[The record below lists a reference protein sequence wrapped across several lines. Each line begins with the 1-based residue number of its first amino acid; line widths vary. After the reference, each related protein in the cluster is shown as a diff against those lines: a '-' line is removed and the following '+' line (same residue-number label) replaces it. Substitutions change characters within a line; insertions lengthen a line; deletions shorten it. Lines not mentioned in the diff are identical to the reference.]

1 MTALRLALLAGA
13 CALAPALARAQGAA
27 PAPAPAIADTVC
39 AKPSFSRFD
48 FWAGEWVVRD
58 TLGNVIGHSSVTRD
72 VGGCALH
79 EHWRSAKGGGVGES
93 FTAWSPFD
101 GKWHQLYV
109 GNGGYILSMTGGF
122 EGDRLVMELAPRPSQ
137 RDPAVQIRERW
148 SWTPIDAS
156 HVRQT
161 AAISTDGGT
170 TWKTQ
175 FDGVYE
181 RAR

>member
-1 MTALRLALLAGA
+1 MSSARVAVAFALALGA
-13 CALAPALARAQGAA
+13 FASREARAQGA
-27 PAPAPAIADTVC
+27 PAAADTVC
-39 AKPSFSRFD
+39 AKPAYSRFD

-79 EHWRSAKGGGVGES
+79 EHWRSVKGGGIGES

-109 GNGGYILSMTGGF
+109 GKGGYILSMSGGF
-122 EGDRLVMELAPRPSQ
+122 EGDRLVMSLAPRPSPT
-137 RDPAVQIRERW
+137 DPKVQLLERW
-148 SWTPIDAS
+148 SWTPIDS
-156 HVRQT
+156 SRVRQT
-161 AAISTDGGT
+161 AAVSTDGGA
-170 TWKTQ
+170 TWKTI

-181 RAR
+181 RER